1 MNTLATLESNPRATI
16 EQLLEND
23 PRLISKHT
31 TRQYRADLFD
41 FEAWRAGRS
50 ITKTLVE
57 EYAAKLQAEG
67 KAPNT
72 INQRL
77 AAIRWYARKIADLAI
92 DYQDDTEMA
101 RHAAR
106 VATVRDVKGERP
118 ERGRHIEQGELS
130 ALIEACMKDKSPAGI
145 RDAAIIALAWS
156 TGLRRDEISRIELAD
171 LTNKQE
177 DSLDIAILGK
187 GEKVRTVYVND
198 GALAALMD
206 WIDRRGPEPG
216 ALFVDVDKGG
226 SILVERREMIVKPTK
241 KVRGQ
246 DVPNKRAGETIY
258 RGGQLSGEA
267 LRKMLEKRSQ
277 EAQLSKPITWH
288 DFRRTFAG
296 NLWDAKIDG
305 VTIQK
310 LMGHSSQNQTAKY
323 DRRPEAT
330 RRAAVKVLHVP
341 YRRKEQ

>member
-1 MNTLATLESNPRATI
+1 MNELTI
-16 EQLLEND
+16 LTQDPQTAIDLLLQSD

-31 TRQYRADLFD
+31 TRQYKSNLQD
-41 FEAWRAGRS
+41 FEDWRAGRP

-57 EYAAKLQAEG
+57 AYAAALQAEG

-77 AAIRWYARKIADLAI
+77 AAIRWYSRKLSDLAA
-92 DYQDDTEMA
+92 DYGQDPELA

-106 VATVRDVKGERP
+106 VATVKDVKGERP

-130 ALIEACMKDKSPAGI
+130 ALMAACTNDPSPAGT

-156 TGLRRDEISRIELAD
+156 TGLRRDEISRIELSD
-171 LTNKQE
+171 LKETE
-177 DSLDIAILGK
+177 EGLDIAILGK
-187 GEKVRTVYVND
+187 GGKVRTAYIND
-198 GALAALMD
+198 GALYAVRD
-206 WIDRRGPEPG
+206 WIQVRGNEPG
-216 ALFVDVDKGG
+216 RLFVEV
-226 SILVERREMIVKPTK
+226 
-241 KVRGQ
+241 
-246 DVPNKRAGETIY
+246 NKAGRI
-258 RGGQLSGEA
+258 GAGKLSGEA
-267 LRKMLEKRSQ
+267 LRIMLEKRSNQ
-277 EAQLSKPITWH
+277 AKLSNPVTWH

-310 LMGHSSQNQTAKY
+310 LMGHASQNQTARY

-341 YRRKEQ
+341 YSPKEK